1 MITCFLFSR
10 TILSAL
16 IVSMS
21 VLLQYE
27 SLENGDAFSK
37 IAIKCWLLICVPKL
51 LVMEANNDCIVCQ

>member
-10 TILSAL
+10 TVLSAL

-37 IAIKCWLLICVPKL
+37 IAIKSWLLIYVPKL
-51 LVMEANNDCIVCQ
+51 LVMEANNDCVVCQ